1 MKNNNREIY
10 SLDVINKYK
19 ISIRKK
25 VITLLFLIVLVLV
38 LSIFS
43 IFVGS
48 SSLTFFDA
56 LKAIFNSGTTNA
68 SLIVWNIRMPRVIA
82 AIVAGFGLAI
92 SGCIMQA
99 VLKNPMASPST
110 LGVSNAAV
118 FGANVAIIILGAG
131 TFYSTDGTSLTISN
145 PYLVSSVAL
154 SFSLIAVLM
163 ILAMSKFKNFR
174 PEIVVLAGIAIGS
187 LFSAGTTLIQYFSI
201 DTAVASAVYWTFGDL
216 SRATYNEDLIMFIV
230 VSVSLL
236 AFYSMKWSYNSLRG
250 GETIAQS
257 LGVKLQLV
265 RFISLLLASLITAV
279 SISFLG
285 IIGFLGLVAPQIMK
299 RIIGSD
305 YRFLIP
311 ASGIAGSAMLLFS
324 DTISRIIIP
333 GGTLPVGAVTALLG
347 APLFIYIIF
356 RKGNNKI

>member
-1 MKNNNREIY
+1 MKNITDIHYASEV
-10 SLDVINKYK
+10 LEKYK

-25 VITLLFLIVLVLV
+25 VITLIFLFILVII
-38 LSIFS
+38 LSIIS

-48 SSLTFFDA
+48 SSLTFVEAIKA
-56 LKAIFNSGTTNA
+56 LFNSGTATA

-118 FGANVAIIILGAG
+118 FGANVAIILLGAG

-154 SFSLIAVLM
+154 LFSLVAVLL
-163 ILAMSKFKNFR
+163 ILALSKLKKFS
-174 PEIVVLAGIAIGS
+174 PEIVILAGIAIGS
-187 LFSAGTTLIQYFSI
+187 LFSAGTTLIQYFSV

-216 SRATYNEDLIMFIV
+216 SRATYNEDLIMFLV
-230 VSVSLL
+230 VFSSLVV
-236 AFYSMKWSYNSLRG
+236 FYSFKWSYNSLRG

-257 LGVKLQLV
+257 LGIKLQIV
-265 RFISLLLASLITAV
+265 RFISLLLASLITSV
-279 SISFLG
+279 CVSFLG

-311 ASGIAGSAMLLFS
+311 ASGLAGSAMLLFS
-324 DTISRIIIP
+324 DTISRIIIS
-333 GGTLPVGAVTALLG
+333 GISLPVGAITAILG

-356 RKGNNKI
+356 RRGENKI